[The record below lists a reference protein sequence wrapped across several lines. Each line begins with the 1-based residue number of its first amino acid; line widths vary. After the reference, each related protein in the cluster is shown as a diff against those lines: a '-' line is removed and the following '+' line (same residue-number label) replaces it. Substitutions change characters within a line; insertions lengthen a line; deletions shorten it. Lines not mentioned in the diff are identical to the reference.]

1 VIDFGVDTPL
11 EEAALYEAPF
21 EYVKRIVYP
30 ERKGR
35 SERRQREYWWLHA
48 RPSPRYREVLKNQA
62 RYIATPAVSRHH
74 IFVWLDSTV
83 LVDHQLMVFAFD
95 DDYSFGVL
103 QSRVHE
109 VWAVRK
115 GTFQG
120 AGNDPRYTPKSTF
133 ETFPLP
139 WPVGE
144 EPTGDPRVQKIAEA
158 ARALDHLRNNWLKPE
173 GASEDELRKRTL
185 TKLYNDRPT
194 WLQNA
199 HERLDEAVFAAYS
212 WPSNISDEEI
222 LMNLLALN
230 LKRSAPQPASTRSLG
245 ASEA

>member
-1 VIDFGVDTPL
+1 
-11 EEAALYEAPF
+11 
-21 EYVKRIVYP
+21 
-30 ERKGR
+30 
-35 SERRQREYWWLHA
+35 
-48 RPSPRYREVLKNQA
+48 
-62 RYIATPAVSRHH
+62 
-74 IFVWLDSTV
+74 
-83 LVDHQLMVFAFD
+83 VFAID

-173 GASEDELRKRTL
+173 GAPPEGELRKRTL

-199 HERLDEAVFAAYS
+199 HERLDEAVFAAYG
-212 WPSNISDEEI
+212 WPSNISDEVI
-222 LMNLLALN
+222 LMNLLAPN

-245 ASEA
+245 ASGT